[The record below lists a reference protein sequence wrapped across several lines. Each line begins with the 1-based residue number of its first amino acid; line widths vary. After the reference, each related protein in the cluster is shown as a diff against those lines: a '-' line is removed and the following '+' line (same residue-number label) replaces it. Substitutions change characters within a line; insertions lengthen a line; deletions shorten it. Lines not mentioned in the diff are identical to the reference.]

1 MSLIQPFRAYRPK
14 ADLAARVASVPYD
27 VVNTAEARQLAEG
40 NPYSF
45 LHVCRPEID
54 LPEGIDEHEDRV
66 YATGAANLKKFI
78 DEGILAREPE
88 DSLYLYQQRM
98 GEHVQTGLVALCS
111 VREYEEN
118 RIKKHEFTRRD
129 KEDDRTRH
137 VSEQNANAEPV
148 FLTYRAQ
155 AEIDAIV
162 DGVRTSAPLYD
173 ITTPDGIGHTVWRI
187 ADPAMIAKLVELFRG
202 VASLYIADGHHRTA
216 SAVRYC
222 EACRARNPHPNGHE
236 PYESFM
242 AVVFPHNQLK
252 IFDYNRVVKDLN
264 GLTPE
269 QFLAKIGEKFEV
281 TPAGDQKTSR
291 QPSQPASFGMY
302 LQGKWYALKARAGS
316 YPAEDPIKRLDV
328 SILQDNLLSPVLGI
342 HDPRT
347 DKRIDFVGG
356 IRGMDELE
364 RRVKE
369 GYAVAFSLY
378 PHLAR
383 SIDRRCRCGRGNAAQ
398 VYMVRTKVAV
408 RATGTPLRVAHI

>member
-14 ADLAARVASVPYD
+14 VEFAARVASVPYD
-27 VVNTAEARQLAEG
+27 VVSTAEARQLAEG

-54 LPEGIDEHEDRV
+54 FPEGVDEHADGV
-66 YATGAANLKKFI
+66 YTTGAANLKKFI
-78 DEGILAREPE
+78 ADGILAREAE
-88 DSLYLYQQRM
+88 DSLYVYQQRM
-98 GEHVQTGLVALCS
+98 GEHVQAGVVALCS

-118 RIKKHEFTRRD
+118 RIKKHELTRRD

-137 VSEQNANAEPV
+137 VCEQNANAEPV

-155 AEIDAIV
+155 AEIDGMV
-162 DGVRTSAPLYD
+162 DDVRGSVPLYD
-173 ITTPDGIGHTVWRI
+173 FTLADGVAHTIWRI
-187 ADPAMIAKLVELFRG
+187 ADRAMIGRLVELFG
-202 VASLYIADGHHRTA
+202 GIEALYIADGHHRTA
-216 SAVRYC
+216 SAVRYSQG
-222 EACRARNPHPNGHE
+222 CRARNPQPMGLE
-236 PYESFM
+236 PYEFFM

-252 IFDYNRVVKDLN
+252 IFDYNRIVKDLN

-269 QFLAKIGEKFEV
+269 EFLAKVGEKFEV
-281 TPAGDQKTSR
+281 SSAEKR
-291 QPSQPASFGMY
+291 QPTHAASFGMY

-342 HDPRT
+342 DDLRT

-378 PHLAR
+378 PTSLDQLIDVADAGEIMPPKSTWFEPKLR
-383 SIDRRCRCGRGNAAQ
+383 SGLL
-398 VYMVRTKVAV
+398 VR
-408 RATGTPLRVAHI
+408 LYE

>member
-14 ADLAARVASVPYD
+14 TELAARVASVPYD
-27 VVNTAEARQLAEG
+27 VINTAEARQLAAG

-66 YATGAANLKKFI
+66 YAMGAANLKRFI
-78 DEGILAREPE
+78 AEGIIAREAE
-88 DSLYLYQQRM
+88 DSLYVYQQRM
-98 GEHVQTGLVALCS
+98 GEHVQAGLVALCS

-155 AEIDAIV
+155 TEVDAIV
-162 DGVRTSAPLYD
+162 DSVRASEPLYD
-173 ITTPDGIGHTVWRI
+173 ITTPDGIAHTIWKI
-187 ADPAMIAKLVELFRG
+187 AAPATIAKLSELFRG
-202 VASLYIADGHHRTA
+202 VGALYIADGHHRTA
-216 SAVRYC
+216 SAVRYGQ
-222 EACRARNPHPNGHE
+222 ACRARNQHPTGNE
-236 PYESFM
+236 PYEFFM

-264 GLTPE
+264 GLTAE

-281 TPAGDQKTSR
+281 SATSSR
-291 QPSQPASFGMY
+291 QPSQAASFGMY
-302 LQGKWYALKARAGS
+302 LQGKWYTLKARAGS

-342 HDPRT
+342 HDQRT

-369 GYAVAFSLY
+369 GFAVAFSLY
-378 PHLAR
+378 PTSLDQLIDVADAGEIMPPKSTWFEPKLR
-383 SIDRRCRCGRGNAAQ
+383 SGLL
-398 VYMVRTKVAV
+398 VR
-408 RATGTPLRVAHI
+408 LYE

>member
-1 MSLIQPFRAYRPK
+1 
-14 ADLAARVASVPYD
+14 
-27 VVNTAEARQLAEG
+27 
-40 NPYSF
+40 
-45 LHVCRPEID
+45 
-54 LPEGIDEHEDRV
+54 
-66 YATGAANLKKFI
+66 
-78 DEGILAREPE
+78 
-88 DSLYLYQQRM
+88 M
-98 GEHVQTGLVALCS
+98 GEHVQAGLVALCS

-155 AEIDAIV
+155 TEVDAIV
-162 DGVRTSAPLYD
+162 DSVRASEPLYD
-173 ITTPDGIGHTVWRI
+173 ITTPDGIAHTIWKI
-187 ADPAMIAKLVELFRG
+187 AAPATIAKLSELFRG
-202 VASLYIADGHHRTA
+202 VGALYIADGHHRTA
-216 SAVRYC
+216 SAVRYGQ
-222 EACRARNPHPNGHE
+222 ACRARNQHPTGNE
-236 PYESFM
+236 PYEFFM

-264 GLTPE
+264 GLTAE

-281 TPAGDQKTSR
+281 SATSSR
-291 QPSQPASFGMY
+291 QPSQAASFGMY
-302 LQGKWYALKARAGS
+302 LQGKWYTLKARAGS

-342 HDPRT
+342 HDQRT

-369 GYAVAFSLY
+369 GFAVAFSLY
-378 PHLAR
+378 PTSLDQLIDVADAGEIMPPKSTWFEPKLR
-383 SIDRRCRCGRGNAAQ
+383 SGLL
-398 VYMVRTKVAV
+398 VR
-408 RATGTPLRVAHI
+408 LYE

>member
-14 ADLAARVASVPYD
+14 AELAARVASVPYD
-27 VVNTAEARQLAEG
+27 VVNTAEARQLADG

-66 YATGAANLKKFI
+66 YATGAENLKKFI
-78 DEGILAREPE
+78 ASGILTREGE
-88 DSLYLYQQRM
+88 DSLYIYQQRM
-98 GEHVQTGLVALCS
+98 GEHVQDGLVALCS
-111 VREYEEN
+111 VREYEDN
-118 RIKKHEFTRRD
+118 LIKKHEFTRRD

-137 VSEQNANAEPV
+137 VTEQNANAEPV

-162 DGVRTSAPLYD
+162 KAVCRAFPLYD
-173 ITTPDGIGHTVWRI
+173 ITTPDGIGHKVWKI
-187 ADPAMIAKLVELFRG
+187 AAPEVISKLVELFGG
-202 VASLYIADGHHRTA
+202 VEALYIADGHHRTA
-216 SAVRYC
+216 SAVRYGQ
-222 EACRARNPHPNGHE
+222 ACRARNPHPTGHE

-242 AVVFPHNQLK
+242 AVVFPHNQLR

-264 GLTPE
+264 GVSPE
-269 QFLAKIGEKFEV
+269 QFLARIGEKFEV
-281 TPAGDQKTSR
+281 SAAATR

-302 LQGKWYALKARAGS
+302 LEGQWYTLKARAGS
-316 YPAEDPIKRLDV
+316 YPADDPIKRLDV

-369 GYAVAFSLY
+369 GYAVAFSMYPTSLDQLIDVADAGEVMPPKSTWFEPKLRSGLLVRLY
-378 PHLAR
+378 E
-383 SIDRRCRCGRGNAAQ
+383 
-398 VYMVRTKVAV
+398 
-408 RATGTPLRVAHI
+408 

>member
-14 ADLAARVASVPYD
+14 AELAARVASVPYD
-27 VVNTAEARQLAEG
+27 VVNTAEARQLADG

-54 LPEGIDEHEDRV
+54 LPEGIDEHDDRV

-78 DEGILAREPE
+78 ADGILAREDE
-88 DSLYLYQQRM
+88 DSLYVYQQRM
-98 GEHVQTGLVALCS
+98 GSHVQAGLVALCS

-137 VSEQNANAEPV
+137 VSAQNANAEPV

-155 AEIDAIV
+155 AAIDAIV
-162 DGVRTSAPLYD
+162 DDVRRSQPLYD
-173 ITTPDGIGHTVWRI
+173 VTTPDGIVHTVWRI
-187 ADPAMIAKLVELFRG
+187 AAPAMIARLIELFRG
-202 VASLYIADGHHRTA
+202 VGALYIADGHHRTA
-216 SAVRYC
+216 SAVRYAQ
-222 EACRARNPHPNGHE
+222 ACRARNPHPSGSE

-242 AVVFPHNQLK
+242 AVVFPHDQLK
-252 IFDYNRVVKDLN
+252 ILDYNRLVKDLN
-264 GLTPE
+264 RLTPE
-269 QFLAKIGEKFEV
+269 QLLSKIAEKFTV
-281 TPAGDQKTSR
+281 TAALTR

-302 LQGKWYALKARAGS
+302 LQGKWYTLTSRAGS
-316 YPAEDPIKRLDV
+316 YPADDPIRRLDV
-328 SILQDNLLSPVLGI
+328 SILQDNLLAPLLGI

-364 RRVKE
+364 RRVNE
-369 GYAVAFSLY
+369 GVAVAFSLY
-378 PHLAR
+378 PTSLDQLIDVADAGQVMPPKSTWFEPKLR
-383 SIDRRCRCGRGNAAQ
+383 SGLL
-398 VYMVRTKVAV
+398 VR
-408 RATGTPLRVAHI
+408 LYE

>member
-1 MSLIQPFRAYRPK
+1 MSLIQPFRAYRP
-14 ADLAARVASVPYD
+14 ASELAARVASVPYD
-27 VVNTAEARQLAEG
+27 VINTAEARQLAAG

-78 DEGILAREPE
+78 DSGILVPE
-88 DSLYLYQQRM
+88 AADSLYVYQQRM
-98 GEHVQTGLVALCS
+98 GDHIQAGLVALCS
-111 VREYEEN
+111 VREYEQN
-118 RIKKHEFTRRD
+118 LIKKHEFTRRD

-155 AEIDAIV
+155 ASIDAIV
-162 DGVRTSAPLYD
+162 DAVRASAPLYD
-173 ITTPDGIGHTVWRI
+173 ITTPDGIGHTIWRI
-187 ADPAMIAKLVELFRG
+187 ADPAIIAQLVELFRA
-202 VASLYIADGHHRTA
+202 VNALYIADGHHRTA
-216 SAVRYC
+216 SAARYG
-222 EACRARNPHPNGHE
+222 EACRARNPHPTGNE

-252 IFDYNRVVKDLN
+252 IFDYNRLVKDLN

-269 QFLAKIGEKFEV
+269 QFLSKVSENFEV
-281 TPAGDQKTSR
+281 SSTSAR

-302 LQGKWYALKARAGS
+302 LQGKWYSLKARAGS
-316 YPAEDPIKRLDV
+316 YPPGDPIKRLDV

-347 DKRIDFVGG
+347 DKRVDFVGG

-364 RRVKE
+364 RRVRE
-369 GYAVAFSLY
+369 GFAVAFSLY
-378 PHLAR
+378 PTSLDQLIDVADAGQVMPPKSTWFEPKLR
-383 SIDRRCRCGRGNAAQ
+383 SGLL
-398 VYMVRTKVAV
+398 VR
-408 RATGTPLRVAHI
+408 LYQ

>member
-14 ADLAARVASVPYD
+14 AELAARVASVPYD
-27 VVNTAEARQLAEG
+27 VVNTAEARQLADG

-66 YATGAANLKKFI
+66 YTMGAANLKKFI
-78 DEGILAREPE
+78 AEGILTREAE
-88 DSLYLYQQRM
+88 DSLYIYQQRM
-98 GEHVQTGLVALCS
+98 GEHVQAGLVALCS

-118 RIKKHEFTRRD
+118 QIKKHEFTRRD

-148 FLTYRAQ
+148 FLTYRFQ
-155 AEIDAIV
+155 TEIDAIV
-162 DGVRTSAPLYD
+162 DGVRRSEPLYD

-187 ADPAMIAKLVELFRG
+187 ADRAMIARLIELFRG
-202 VASLYIADGHHRTA
+202 VEALYIADGHHRTA
-216 SAVRYC
+216 SAVRYG
-222 EACRARNPHPNGHE
+222 EACRKRNPQPTGNE
-236 PYESFM
+236 PYEFFM
-242 AVVFPHNQLK
+242 AVVFPQNQLK
-252 IFDYNRVVKDLN
+252 ILDYNRVVKDLN
-264 GLTPE
+264 GLTSE

-281 TPAGDQKTSR
+281 SSAENR
-291 QPSQPASFGMY
+291 QPSQAASFGMY
-302 LQGKWYALKARAGS
+302 LQGKWYTLQARAGS
-316 YPAEDPIKRLDV
+316 YPAGDPIKRLDV

-378 PHLAR
+378 PTSLDQLIDVADAGQVMPPKSTWFEPKLR
-383 SIDRRCRCGRGNAAQ
+383 SGLL
-398 VYMVRTKVAV
+398 VR
-408 RATGTPLRVAHI
+408 LYE

>member
-14 ADLAARVASVPYD
+14 AELAARVASVPYD
-27 VVNTAEARQLAEG
+27 VVNTAEARELADG

-54 LPEGIDEHEDRV
+54 LPEGVDEHEDRV
-66 YATGAANLKKFI
+66 YAMGAANLKKFVA
-78 DEGILAREPE
+78 EGILAREAE
-88 DSLYLYQQRM
+88 DSLYVYQQRM
-98 GEHVQTGLVALCS
+98 GEHVQAGLVTLCS

-118 RIKKHEFTRRD
+118 QIKKHEFTRRD

-148 FLTYRAQ
+148 FLTYRFQ

-162 DGVRTSAPLYD
+162 DGVRAGDPLYD

-187 ADPAMIAKLVELFRG
+187 ADRATIARLIELFRG
-202 VASLYIADGHHRTA
+202 VKALYIADGHHRTA
-216 SAVRYC
+216 SAVRYG
-222 EACRARNPHPNGHE
+222 EACRKRNPQPTGNE
-236 PYESFM
+236 PYEWFM
-242 AVVFPHNQLK
+242 AVVFPQNQLK

-269 QFLAKIGEKFEV
+269 QFLAKVGEKFEV
-281 TPAGDQKTSR
+281 SSTENR
-291 QPSQPASFGMY
+291 QPSQAASFGMY
-302 LQGKWYALKARAGS
+302 LQGKWYTLQARAGS
-316 YPAEDPIKRLDV
+316 YPADDPIKRLDV

-369 GYAVAFSLY
+369 GYAVAFSMYPTSLDQLIDVADAGQVMPPKSTWFEPKLRSGLLVRLY
-378 PHLAR
+378 E
-383 SIDRRCRCGRGNAAQ
+383 
-398 VYMVRTKVAV
+398 
-408 RATGTPLRVAHI
+408 

>member
-1 MSLIQPFRAYRPK
+1 MSLIRPFKAYRPE
-14 ADLAARVASVPYD
+14 AELAARVASVPYD
-27 VVNTAEARQLAEG
+27 VINTVEARRLAEG

-54 LPEGIDEHEDRV
+54 FPEGADEHEDRV
-66 YATGAANLKKFI
+66 YAKGAENLRMFI
-78 DEGILAREPE
+78 AEGVLTREAE
-88 DSLYLYQQRM
+88 DSLYVYQQRM
-98 GEHVQTGLVALCS
+98 GEHVQAGLVALCS

-137 VSEQNANAEPV
+137 VTEQNANAEPV

-155 AEIDAIV
+155 AEIDSIV
-162 DGVRTSAPLYD
+162 EGVRATRPLYD

-187 ADPAMIAKLVELFRG
+187 ADAATIVRLIEIFGGIEA
-202 VASLYIADGHHRTA
+202 LYIADGHHRTA
-216 SAVRYC
+216 SAVRYGQ
-222 EACRARNPHPNGHE
+222 ACRSRNPYPTDNE
-236 PYESFM
+236 AYEYFM

-252 IFDYNRVVKDLN
+252 ILDYNRVVKDLN

-269 QFLAKIGEKFEV
+269 AFLAKVGEKFEV
-281 TPAGDQKTSR
+281 GPVENR
-291 QPSQPASFGMY
+291 QPSAAASFGMY
-302 LQGKWYALKARAGS
+302 LQGKWYTLKARAGS
-316 YPAEDPIKRLDV
+316 YPVDDPIKRLDV

-369 GYAVAFSLY
+369 GYAVAFAMYPTSLDQLIDVADAGQVM
-378 PHLAR
+378 PPKSTWFEPKLR
-383 SIDRRCRCGRGNAAQ
+383 SGLLVR
-398 VYMVRTKVAV
+398 VYE
-408 RATGTPLRVAHI
+408 